1 MDMIISKSW
10 TLCYSDEVQPCEST
24 TLYFTMLRALE
35 TESAKLTFY
44 FICLVFFSVTKNVVG
59 VTLIYEFI
67 LCLPNR
73 SNNQNRATA
82 QFFYI

>member
-35 TESAKLTFY
+35 TESAKLTFL
-44 FICLVFFSVTKNVVG
+44 FHLLSFLLSHQERG
-59 VTLIYEFI
+59 
-67 LCLPNR
+67 R
-73 SNNQNRATA
+73 SDIN
-82 QFFYI
+82 I